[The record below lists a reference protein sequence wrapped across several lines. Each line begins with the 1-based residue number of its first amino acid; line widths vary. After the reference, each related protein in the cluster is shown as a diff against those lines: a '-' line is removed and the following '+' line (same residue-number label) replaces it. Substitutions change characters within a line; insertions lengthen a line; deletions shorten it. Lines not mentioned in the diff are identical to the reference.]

1 MSTHPSSVPANFWRA
16 HMPQHMKP
24 DPFAPSEIS
33 PEIQSRIL
41 AILQSSQLRFASE
54 GTANTRLEHSSRTE
68 AWVSKD
74 GRNSDRTQVERLM
87 AENEQLRVEIDELRR
102 ENATLFVRQFQT
114 ELHGRALAD
123 EIARLRRD
131 QARFVSQPSD
141 VLNTPGGSDSSSS
154 PNVVPNTP
162 VLTGAPPMT
171 RKVQGPVFPSHY
183 QRWPVRNIPHGTNK
197 SYAPSPVS
205 KSISQPQTPAPSE
218 HRRIANESPHLLPPK
233 PKSLVKMDH
242 RPHSTPLTSN
252 ELRIQTANFPQPGS
266 SSQAP
271 PSQEHPPHL
280 RLRSN
285 TQPTPSKLPAIID
298 LTGEDDEDVPV
309 VQLVPRKRTREHDQE
324 MSDSLASLKARGSVS
339 GSRSV
344 PPVPSPPPTEAPSSA
359 SSFSND
365 SQVGQPTEAEILY
378 VCLQNAYEQWKDSMN
393 QVSCVMCKCRYDMS
407 ESWKCRPPPPTPFAN
422 GDIDALVTH
431 CRTEHPTG
439 WEDLRASVLE
449 SLMSA

>member
-1 MSTHPSSVPANFWRA
+1 MLYLPGLTFIPDTKGSGTCVSLSLSEVARQEHTSCKLHPFCHYEMYA
-16 HMPQHMKP
+16 
-24 DPFAPSEIS
+24 
-33 PEIQSRIL
+33 
-41 AILQSSQLRFASE
+41 
-54 GTANTRLEHSSRTE
+54 
-68 AWVSKD
+68 
-74 GRNSDRTQVERLM
+74 
-87 AENEQLRVEIDELRR
+87 
-102 ENATLFVRQFQT
+102 
-114 ELHGRALAD
+114 
-123 EIARLRRD
+123 
-131 QARFVSQPSD
+131 FVSTAYVHIQ
-141 VLNTPGGSDSSSS
+141 
-154 PNVVPNTP
+154 
-162 VLTGAPPMT
+162 
-171 RKVQGPVFPSHY
+171 
-183 QRWPVRNIPHGTNK
+183 GTNK

-393 QVSCVMCKCRYDMS
+393 QVSCVMCKYVY
-407 ESWKCRPPPPTPFAN
+407 N
-422 GDIDALVTH
+422 V
-431 CRTEHPTG
+431 
-439 WEDLRASVLE
+439 
-449 SLMSA
+449 